1 MGKVQVSVDGI
12 QKEQKHKLNP
22 DKDLVVN
29 KDGIF
34 IQYEFNY
41 EPSQIYFTGKI
52 YFKNGKEGEARFFK
66 FEKSEEDLAKK
77 TFTLTSKLA
86 NYDQRVGVLK
96 PHFLTYY
103 EPQNIWILCYE
114 KFNHLLS
121 EINIDA
127 EDFVNGDS
135 RILSFWW
142 RSSIRDLLRTIKHMH
157 SCKFFHKG
165 LNGSDNYVVVSGRVK
180 IINIQSSF
188 EDLEDPP
195 SQVNVLRMNDLKA
208 FRNMLK
214 EKIMLPE
221 DSWVDRD
228 SFFDF
233 FDKEEYPYHIFIKKL
248 ATHPFLLTPA
258 ERMKSFYS
266 IHDSANESKFKRRLD
281 GREFYKYRGWNRKD
295 MVREFQKVYKIF
307 NSKYDGDCVWD
318 LVEFLK
324 DVYED
329 DNRRELTLDAAYAE
343 VRRLYPDFLE
353 KIHAI
358 V

>member
-1 MGKVQVSVDGI
+1 MPKRTKSSRESERRAKTQFLIAKECFHIGGYCNRLFGMGKLQVSVDGI

-22 DKDLVVN
+22 EKDLVVN

-41 EPSQIYFTGKI
+41 DPSQIYSSGKI

-142 RSSIRDLLRTIKHMH
+142 RSSIRNLLQTIKHMH
-157 SCKFFHKG
+157 SYKFFHKG

-233 FDKEEYPYHIFIKKL
+233 FDKEEYPYHIFIEKL
-248 ATHPFLLTPA
+248 ASHPFLLTPA

-281 GREFYKYRGWNRKD
+281 
-295 MVREFQKVYKIF
+295 
-307 NSKYDGDCVWD
+307 
-318 LVEFLK
+318 
-324 DVYED
+324 D

-358 V
+358 IMRIV